1 MNPADKPVVREWA
14 VLLVLAGVQISHI
27 LDFMILMPLGPQFMR
42 MLAIGPTQFGFLVS
56 VYTFS
61 AAAVGFAAA
70 FFIDRFDRKKSLLI
84 LYACFGATTLL
95 AASSDSYAMLLVA
108 RALAGAFGGVLSAI
122 VFAIVGDLIP
132 DQRRGAAL
140 GVVMSAFSIAA
151 TVGVPISLYLATQ
164 FTWRAPYFFLAAL
177 CLAIW
182 SGALWL
188 LPPMRGHLRAARE
201 RHPLAQA
208 LAVFREPNLR
218 RAFLFSAMLFFSG
231 FAVIPFISPY
241 MVANVGVTEPQL
253 PLLYLVGGILTLIMV
268 RLVGRLTD
276 LHGKQRMFTV
286 VACASALAILTLTHL
301 PRVPIYAAIAA
312 SAFMMCM
319 MSGRFV
325 PAMALLT
332 SSVAPR
338 LRGSFM
344 SFNSS
349 VQQFA
354 SGTASFG
361 ASLLIGSNAAGELTH
376 YGTVGILA
384 AVATLASIWLA
395 RRIRAAVD

>member
-1 MNPADKPVVREWA
+1 MNPADKPLVREWA

-42 MLAIGPTQFGFLVS
+42 MFAIGPTKFGLLVS
-56 VYTFS
+56 VYTFT

-95 AASSDSYAMLLVA
+95 AASSDSYATLLAA
-108 RALAGAFGGVLSAI
+108 RAMAGAFGGVLSAI

-132 DQRRGAAL
+132 DSRRGAAL
-140 GVVMSAFSIAA
+140 GVVMSSFSIAA
-151 TVGVPISLYLATQ
+151 TVGVPVSLSLATQ
-164 FTWRAPYFFLAAL
+164 FTWRAPYFFLAGL
-177 CLAIW
+177 CILVW
-182 SGALWL
+182 SGVLWL
-188 LPPMRGHLRAARE
+188 LPRMRGHLNAARE
-201 RHPLAQA
+201 RRPLAQA
-208 LAVFREPNLR
+208 LEVFREPNLR
-218 RAFLFSAMLFFSG
+218 RAFLFSATLFFSG
-231 FAVIPFISPY
+231 FAIIPFISPY
-241 MVANVGVTEPQL
+241 MVANVGVREAQL
-253 PLLYLVGGILTLIMV
+253 PLLYLIGGMLTLAVV

-276 LHGKQRMFTV
+276 LHGKQRVFTL
-286 VACASALAILTLTHL
+286 VACASALAMLNLTHL
-301 PRVPIYAAIAA
+301 PRVPIYLAIAS

-325 PAMALLT
+325 PAMALMT

-354 SGTASFG
+354 SGAASFG
-361 ASLLIGSNAAGELTH
+361 ASLVIGRNAAGELTH

-384 AVATLASIWLA
+384 AAATLASIYLA
-395 RRIRAAVD
+395 RRIRAAGD

>member
-1 MNPADKPVVREWA
+1 MKPAGQPIAREWA

-42 MLAIGPTQFGFLVS
+42 MFAIGPTQFGFLVS

-70 FFIDRFDRKKSLLI
+70 FFIDRFDRKKALLV
-84 LYACFGATTLL
+84 LYACFAATTLL
-95 AASSDSYAMLLVA
+95 AASSQSYLTLLAA

-164 FTWRAPYFFLAAL
+164 FTWRAPYFFLAGL
-177 CLAIW
+177 CLSIW
-182 SGALWL
+182 SGAWLL
-188 LPPMRGHLRAARE
+188 LPPLRGHLRAARE
-201 RHPLAQA
+201 RHPLDQA
-208 LAVFREPNLR
+208 VAVFREPNLR
-218 RAFLFSAMLFFSG
+218 RAFLFSAMLFLSG

-241 MVANVGVTEPQL
+241 MVANVGVAEAQL
-253 PLLYLVGGILTLIMV
+253 PLLYLVGGMLTLITV
-268 RLVGRLTD
+268 RQVGRLTD
-276 LHGKQRMFTV
+276 LHGKQRMFTL
-286 VACASALAILTLTHL
+286 VACVSALAILTLTHL
-301 PRVPIYAAIAA
+301 PRVSIYAAIAA

-325 PAMALLT
+325 PAMALMT

-344 SFNSS
+344 SFNAS
-349 VQQFA
+349 VQQLA
-354 SGTASFG
+354 SGAASFG
-361 ASLLIGSNAAGELTH
+361 ASLLIGSDAAGELTH

-384 AVATLASIWLA
+384 AAATLASIYLA
-395 RRIRAAVD
+395 RRIRAAAD

>member
-14 VLLVLAGVQISHI
+14 ILLVLAGVQISHI

-132 DQRRGAAL
+132 DGRRGAAL

-241 MVANVGVTEPQL
+241 MVANVGVSEPQL
-253 PLLYLVGGILTLIMV
+253 PLLYLVGGILTLITV

-276 LHGKQRMFTV
+276 LHGKQRMFTL

-344 SFNSS
+344 SFNASI
-349 VQQFA
+349 QQFA

-361 ASLLIGSNAAGELTH
+361 ASLLIGSNAAGELTN

-395 RRIRAAVD
+395 RRIRAAAD